1 MRWHAATTVAIGGAP
16 NGPPRCCP
24 GDRDGHLMPLSPTV
38 RGRYDST
45 VRHCS
50 HCSRTVATTT
60 PFTILP
66 LSPTLTP
73 VGDPLPY
80 KRRPVC
86 NVERV
91 RSVRFGQS
99 SSTALDPVHTLG
111 A

>member
-1 MRWHAATTVAIGGAP
+1 
-16 NGPPRCCP
+16 
-24 GDRDGHLMPLSPTV
+24 MPLSPTV

-50 HCSRTVATTT
+50 HYSRTVTTTT

-86 NVERV
+86 NVEGV
-91 RSVRFGQS
+91 RSFGQS
-99 SSTALDPVHTLG
+99 RPSSYARCSQLFKLPSSPKAIQTKAGVG
-111 A
+111 FYAS